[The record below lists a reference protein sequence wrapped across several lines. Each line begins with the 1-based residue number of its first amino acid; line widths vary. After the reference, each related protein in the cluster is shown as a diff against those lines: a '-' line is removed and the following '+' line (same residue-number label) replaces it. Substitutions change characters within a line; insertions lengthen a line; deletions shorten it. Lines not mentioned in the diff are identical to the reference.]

1 MLSIRSSPSKGRNP
15 DFKRVVRKRGE
26 DNLKWL
32 ARNAPK
38 DDRPCLVLLGGT
50 GPVDFRLRVALSHAR
65 HDLTPSHWSHVVL
78 LDVPGRELSGAG
90 GGGGAK
96 ADPGA
101 AAITEISLEPAGG
114 FGYPPQTNGVQAAAL
129 ARYRDPRLW
138 PNAALVYL
146 PLDLAEVQKTV
157 RRFMYQRAALDAVDL
172 VLAWL
177 AYVWGTGRA
186 TNPLVEGRG
195 IPSATM
201 VEYVLGGLQYELTPG
216 LDSRSSC
223 PEAIWQSALWW
234 HTYYE
239 QSGGKKLEGAWVVDH
254 GLVDA
259 RPLKG

>member
-15 DFKRVVRKRGE
+15 DFKRVVRKRNE

-32 ARNAPK
+32 ARNAPAD
-38 DDRPCLVLLGGT
+38 DDRPCLVLLGGS
-50 GPVDFRLRVALSHAR
+50 GPVDFRLRVAQSHAR
-65 HDLTPSHWSHVVL
+65 HDLTPSHWSHVAL
-78 LDVPGRELSGAG
+78 LNVPGRELSGA
-90 GGGGAK
+90 K
-96 ADPGA
+96 DPGDA
-101 AAITEISLEPAGG
+101 PLLEISLEPAGG
-114 FGYPPQTNGVQAAAL
+114 FGYPPQTNGVQEATL
-129 ARYRDPRLW
+129 ARYRDPRPW
-138 PNAALVYL
+138 PNVAIIYL

-157 RRFMYQRAALDAVDL
+157 RKFMYQRAALDAIDL

-177 AYVWGTGRA
+177 AFAWGTGRA
-186 TNPLVEGRG
+186 PNPLVEGRG
-195 IPSATM
+195 LPSATM